1 MASVMIGRTACPECG
16 FEAAHVKKSDKCT
29 YRYCPECGAQHHAKT
44 PRQVTDLMGK
54 TRLIAAPA
62 EPSPTPTPT
71 GPEKTAP
78 AASLEALPTPTEH
91 SPTPTPAKRRG
102 LFG

>member
-44 PRQVTDLMGK
+44 PRQVTDLLGK
-54 TRLIAAPA
+54 MRPVAAPT
-62 EPSPTPTPT
+62 EPTPSATPT
-71 GPEKTAP
+71 GAEKAQPAP
-78 AASLEALPTPTEH
+78 AIQAAPTPTEP
-91 SPTPTPAKRRG
+91 SATPAKRRG
-102 LFG
+102 LFA

>member
-16 FEAAHVKKSDKCT
+16 FEAAHVKKSEKCT

-44 PRQVTDLMGK
+44 PRQVADLLGK
-54 TRLIAAPA
+54 MRPVAAPTA
-62 EPSPTPTPT
+62 LSPTATPT

-78 AASLEALPTPTEH
+78 AAGIPALPTPTEP
-91 SPTPTPAKRRG
+91 SATATPAKRRG
-102 LFG
+102 LWS